1 MTEENTATKK
11 SIYETLSKID
21 VKPFLEKKT
30 NLDYLSWAKAWG
42 LVKQAYPDA
51 SFKITEFPEYIQT
64 KDGWIATGR
73 DVDYRQTHA
82 GYEVEAIVTIEGHD
96 FSSKLFVMDYHNKA
110 LTKASY
116 FEINKTQQRAM
127 VKALAIAGL
136 GLNVYAGEDLPNSD
150 DEKAKSKEKAPKKV
164 KTQAAKHFT
173 NKQLLEYEITDSKG
187 KVKLVQVVAEAVA
200 GNQESAATL
209 HKLNGESKEVYA
221 LIYKNKL
228 YKDWPGNS
236 TKAGV

>member
-1 MTEENTATKK
+1 MTETKADKK
-11 SIYETLSKID
+11 SVYEALSEIN
-21 VKPFLEKKT
+21 VKSKLEKKGQ
-30 NLDYLSWAKAWG
+30 LDYLSWAMAWG
-42 LVKQAYPDA
+42 MVKQVYPD
-51 SFKITEFPEYIQT
+51 SNYKITEFPEYIQT
-64 KDGWIATGR
+64 KNGWEPTGR
-73 DVDYRQTHA
+73 DVDYRQTSA
-82 GYEVEAIVTIEGHD
+82 GVEVEAVVTINGESY
-96 FSSKLFVMDYHNKA
+96 SSKLFVMDNRNKPVFNPD
-110 LTKASY
+110 Y
-116 FEINKTQQRAM
+116 FGINKTQQRAL

-209 HKLNGESKEVYA
+209 HKLGGESKEVYA

-236 TKAGV
+236 TKAGA